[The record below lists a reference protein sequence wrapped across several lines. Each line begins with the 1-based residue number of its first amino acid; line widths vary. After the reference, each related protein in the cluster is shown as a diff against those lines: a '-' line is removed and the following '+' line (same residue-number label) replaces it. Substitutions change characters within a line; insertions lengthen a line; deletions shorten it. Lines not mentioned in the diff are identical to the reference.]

1 MMSMANGCAGRVR
14 SSGGNPGWGRLLAG
28 VVMGLGLLAV
38 RPVVA
43 ATVLQTTVTAIQQR
57 YPSVSAVEADFV
69 SLLLA
74 SGVADVFDPASV
86 EVADAQG
93 VALPVR
99 VSAAD
104 KIYRVAW
111 EVPPAARAD
120 EAGQTATFTLKFG
133 SSRGRSSVLAVP
145 ENLVYNGNFALLSTE
160 GIPVP
165 LSPAQFQANYTLAKL
180 AEGGQ
185 ALSFNGDASRR
196 SSYTTPWIQVEG
208 GSTLLYEVTYQTRGA
223 KAHHYNQV
231 LFSFINF
238 RDAAG
243 KSLPRMG
250 TFSSREA
257 DSDGWQ
263 SKVLKVVVPAEAAA
277 TNFELNCGSSIPG
290 SVFLREVRIVPEVVP
305 EVTAATTL
313 EGGRVSL
320 TAGGAHIYRFDLG
333 PDKSPVMSGFT
344 ALTPSVTYNAE
355 SGYGFTRLARPFVQD
370 KERPDALGRDYVA
383 GAEARFR
390 LDLPNGDYQVWLL
403 SGDSQATGV
412 VMSFFF
418 DQHCEVNGR
427 EVYSDTTPPV
437 ELFKTWN
444 HRNYDKFWLP
454 GMDYHEAFMAPRF
467 KELQFP
473 VTVAKGRMEFTWR
486 NLPICAMLV
495 YPVAETQAVAGE
507 LSWLAGRRR
516 REHRM
521 ILKPGPVEVA
531 VTPTWREKRRGFM
544 LFRRPAN
551 EDIYPESRPQA
562 GERIAELKTFGAPG
576 QTVAAHFSLYPLQD
590 LGEVQVR
597 LNGLRRGRQEIGA
610 DAVEVRV
617 VRYIHRSLDGGVFQI
632 SPFLLDRREKLPVS
646 GGTTWSWYVLV
657 HLPEAAVAGD
667 YQGEVEVRAAASGK
681 VLAAL
686 PLQVTVLPFRLAE
699 LPIAQGYYYFPSEP
713 WYATFWGANVV
724 GKPLRGDPAILEMI
738 RKNEVRELRFM
749 KSLGLNSVSFGDDL
763 RGDLK
768 LGEDGEVSFSPDNR
782 LAFWMDLYAAE
793 KMGPMPFY
801 GFQSIG
807 SGVGG
812 TDKISWLDRNNAELQ
827 KQFSPA
833 WNRAYQSL
841 VRAGM
846 RLQQERGW
854 PEILWYLTDE
864 RSNYREAGA
873 KEGIELGK
881 LLRGIPGAT
890 SIASMNGPWEH
901 VMVPHVD
908 ISMPNIAFPITTE
921 TVKLVADSGSKL
933 WLYNCGSE
941 RLTLGLYPWRVQA
954 GGRFQWH
961 YRQQG
966 GEQWDDGAG
975 RGSSKYSISYM
986 GPDEVVPALPAQV
999 VREAIYDHRYV
1010 VTLEQAIQAARQRLA
1025 KTTHAQLPAQVAK
1038 AEEFVTYLR
1047 SRVPVDAREVIGFNI
1062 DPRAAGAAIGGEFRN
1077 TDNLDRVRWGMAE
1090 LIMAL
1095 QGGDQ

>member
-1 MMSMANGCAGRVR
+1 MSMANGCAGMIR
-14 SSGGNPGWGRLLAG
+14 SNGATRRWGRFLAG
-28 VVMGLGLLAV
+28 VVMGLGLLTAG
-38 RPVVA
+38 PAA
-43 ATVLQTTVTAIQQR
+43 ATVLQTTVTAVPQR
-57 YPSVSAVEADFV
+57 YPSVTAVEVDFA

-74 SGVADVFDPASV
+74 TGSAEAFDPASV

-93 VALPVR
+93 TPLPVK

-111 EVPPAARAD
+111 EVPPAGRAD
-120 EAGQTATFTLKFG
+120 EAGRAASFSLKFG
-133 SSRGRSSVLAVP
+133 SGQGRSSALAVP
-145 ENLVYNGNFALLSTE
+145 ENLVYNGHFALLSTE

-165 LSPAQFQANYTLAKL
+165 LTAPQFQANFTLAKL
-180 AEGGQ
+180 PEGGH
-185 ALSFNGDASRR
+185 ALAFNGDANRR
-196 SSYTTPWIQVEG
+196 SGYTTPWIQIQG

-223 KAHHYNQV
+223 QAHHYNQV
-231 LFSFINF
+231 LYSFINF

-243 KSLPRMG
+243 KSLPRQG
-250 TFSSREA
+250 AFSTRAA

-263 SKVLKVVVPAEAAA
+263 TKVLRVVVPAETAA

-290 SVFLREVRIVPEVVP
+290 SVLLREVRIVPEVAP
-305 EVTAATTL
+305 EVTAATTAAG
-313 EGGRVSL
+313 ERVSL
-320 TAGGAHIYRFDLG
+320 TADGEHIYRFDLG
-333 PDKSPVMSGFT
+333 PDKAPVMSGFT
-344 ALTPSVTYNAE
+344 ALTPSVTYQAE

-383 GAEARFR
+383 GVDVRFR
-390 LDLPNGDYQVWLL
+390 LDLPNGDYRVWLL
-403 SGDSQATGV
+403 TGDSQASGV

-418 DQHCEVNGR
+418 DQHCAVNGN
-427 EVYSDTTPPV
+427 EVYSDTTAPAD
-437 ELFKTWN
+437 LFKTWN

-454 GMDYHEAFMAPRF
+454 GMDYHDAFMAPRF

-473 VTVAKGRMEFTWR
+473 VTVSKGRMELAWR
-486 NLPICAMLV
+486 NMPVCALLI
-495 YPVAETQAVAGE
+495 YPAAAEKAVTGE

-516 REHRM
+516 REHQM
-521 ILKPGPVEVA
+521 IIKPGPAEVA
-531 VTPTWREKRRGFM
+531 TAPTGREKRQGFM

-551 EDIYPESRPQA
+551 EDIFPESRPQA
-562 GERIAELKTFGAPG
+562 GERIDALKAFGAPG
-576 QTVAAHFSLYPLQD
+576 QTVAAHFSLYPLRD
-590 LGEVQVR
+590 LGEIQVR
-597 LNGLRRGRQEIGA
+597 LNGLRRGREAIGA
-610 DAVEVRV
+610 EAVEVRV

-646 GGTTWSWYVLV
+646 AETTWSWYVLV
-657 HLPEAAVAGD
+657 HLPEAVAAGD
-667 YQGEVEVRAAASGK
+667 YRGEVEISAAAGGR
-681 VLAAL
+681 VLAEL
-686 PLQVTVLPFRLAE
+686 PIQVTVLPFRLAE

-724 GKPLRGDPAILEMI
+724 GKPLRGDPAILELI
-738 RKNEVRELRFM
+738 RQNEVRELRFM
-749 KSLGLNSVSFGDDL
+749 KALGLNSVSFGDDL

-768 LGEDGEVSFSPDNR
+768 LGEDGEVSFNPDNR

-833 WNRAYQSL
+833 WNQAYQSL

-873 KEGIELGK
+873 KEGVELGK

-901 VMVPHVD
+901 IMVPHVD
-908 ISMPNIAFPITTE
+908 ISMPNIAFPITAE

-1010 VTLEQAIQAARQRLA
+1010 ATLEQAMQAARQRLEKA
-1025 KTTHAQLPAQVAK
+1025 ANPRLAAQLAK
-1038 AEEFVTYLR
+1038 ADEFIAFLR
-1047 SRVPVDAREVIGFNI
+1047 SRVPIDAREVIGFNI
-1062 DPRAAGAAIGGEFRN
+1062 DPRAAGAAVGGEFRN

-1090 LIMAL
+1090 LIMSL